1 MWIVKFVKQKIIL
14 LQAIVLFAVV
24 AVAYAQNP
32 DVHAEVV
39 RSESV
44 VNPGDYKH
52 EIELSNGIIQKSVG
66 HLKQVGAE
74 SALVSKGEFG
84 W

>member
-32 DVHAEVV
+32 DVHAEVL
-39 RSESV
+39 RSEHV
-44 VNPGDYKH
+44 DNQENYKH
-52 EIELSNGIIQKSVG
+52 GIELSNGILQKSIG
-66 HLKQVGAE
+66 HLKQIGKD
-74 SALVSKGEFG
+74 SAVVSKGEFG